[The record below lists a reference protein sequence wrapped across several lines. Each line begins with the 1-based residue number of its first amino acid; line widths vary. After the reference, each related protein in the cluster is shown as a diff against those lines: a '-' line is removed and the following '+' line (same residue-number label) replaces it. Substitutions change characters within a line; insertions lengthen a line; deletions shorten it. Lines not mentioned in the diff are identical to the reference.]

1 MNEKKLIDKVVVTI
15 RLESGYRTLS
25 KKDFETMIGDDA
37 VVDKNSEAGAIDRAV
52 KKSVSD
58 FITYIESVGTN
69 RFETLRVE
77 AMIANAT
84 KSAVEEEQKKHVDG
98 GEQWKKQARI
108 TELETINAR
117 LECRIDGLIK
127 GINPAYS
134 PAIDNEDKNL

>member
-1 MNEKKLIDKVVVTI
+1 MVTI

-25 KKDFETMIGDDA
+25 SKNFETTIGDDSMTDRNA
-37 VVDKNSEAGAIDRAV
+37 EATAIDKAV

-58 FITYIESVGTN
+58 FITYIESVGNN
-69 RFETLRVE
+69 RFEALRFE
-77 AMIANAT
+77 AMSSQAVS
-84 KSAVEEEQKKHVDG
+84 KAVEEEQKKHTDG

-127 GINPAYS
+127 GINPAYQ
-134 PAIDNEDKNL
+134 PAIDTEDRNL